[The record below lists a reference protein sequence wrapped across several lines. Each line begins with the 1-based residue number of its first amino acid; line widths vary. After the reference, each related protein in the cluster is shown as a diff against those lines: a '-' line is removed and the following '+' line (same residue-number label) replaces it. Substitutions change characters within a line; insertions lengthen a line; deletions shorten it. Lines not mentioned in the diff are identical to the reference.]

1 MNDPVSFSH
10 AAIGREMHFFNT
22 IYGSSHRWRDY
33 AHTQASI
40 WSIAPVALKC
50 PQLII
55 LQREE
60 GTCSK
65 SDVLNGL
72 LAAQFSRQ
80 SESYISMKLDK
91 EDLAK
96 DFEISLK
103 VRTYDQDGLLFAS
116 IVRLQIAVE
125 ETTWMIIVKQF
136 LRESAAP
143 WWFS

>member
-1 MNDPVSFSH
+1 M
-10 AAIGREMHFFNT
+10 
-22 IYGSSHRWRDY
+22 
-33 AHTQASI
+33 
-40 WSIAPVALKC
+40 
-50 PQLII
+50 II

-136 LRESAAP
+136 LRESVAL

>member
-1 MNDPVSFSH
+1 MDKCCSLC
-10 AAIGREMHFFNT
+10 
-22 IYGSSHRWRDY
+22 
-33 AHTQASI
+33 SI
-40 WSIAPVALKC
+40 FA
-50 PQLII
+50 
-55 LQREE
+55 QREE
-60 GTCSK
+60 GTCSR

-116 IVRLQIAVE
+116 IVRSYLQ
-125 ETTWMIIVKQF
+125 
-136 LRESAAP
+136 
-143 WWFS
+143 